1 MDVVAALRGRWA
13 VRRRLLDVRAG
24 TEGEFTG
31 SAWFEPADGGLSW
44 AEQGRLR
51 LGGYD
56 GPAARRLLVVRAG
69 DAGMGRLSDGRPFHP
84 LDLTGAPVEHRCGD
98 DLYRGSYRLL
108 GPGLL
113 DVSWTVV
120 GPDKEQR
127 IDTSYR
133 SSRRSVRARA

>member
-1 MDVVAALRGRWA
+1 MDLVAVLCGRWA

-31 SAWFEPADGGLSW
+31 SASFEPADGGLSW
-44 AEQGRLR
+44 DERGRLR
-51 LGGYD
+51 LGAYD
-56 GPAARRLLVVRAG
+56 GPAARRLRVVRAG
-69 DAGMGRLSDGRPFHP
+69 DAWTVQFADGRPFHR

-98 DLYRGSYRLL
+98 DVYRGSYRLR

-120 GPDKEQR
+120 GPGKEQR
-127 IDTSYR
+127 IDSSYQR
-133 SSRRSVRARA
+133 LSS